1 MLSTPMYQVVLNIA
15 YTTKVHVIIEYKTQE
30 EALNKFMA
38 LVEANKGSSTTT
50 KGKYSVRKKPQT

>member
-1 MLSTPMYQVVLNIA
+1 MYQVVLNIA
-15 YTTKVHVIIEYKTQE
+15 YTTKVHVIVEYMTQE

-38 LVEANKGSSTTT
+38 LVEANKGSSTTI